1 MLIKRAYAES
11 SLEDPRVEILRVGTG
26 VKTASISDPV
36 QRFISSLRSDP
47 RYTYVLVN
55 AMGYSEFYGPNS
67 NKDWYGLNPEIDF
80 NGLLHSWVGYGED
93 VVADKMKAKTWPH
106 GYPCFYDA
114 AAYAHHKNTDPAQLG
129 FGDVVFVYANPHM
142 KRVELVIRVFNDEAE
157 KKGHGSIVSRIEN
170 GERVD
175 VSMGAKI
182 PFDLC
187 SICSDWP
194 RIRAAMKHFDVAKHK
209 HVMQPVL
216 EEHKRKAITG
226 LAQTRAEYCECMRLR
241 GGKIL
246 PDGRRV
252 FVYNDAPRFFDI
264 SFVWVGADRTA
275 RVMWHL
281 GGGERRRPT
290 SPSVGPILEAL
301 HALIGQKHA
310 AMEKEIPGGIAS
322 AALAD
327 AHTAPSLEVVIVTA
341 RQRAPTKSILASL
354 GALGIVASPR
364 EFSAAVTGT
373 PRDFSPDAPGID
385 TSCCVDPTDF
395 DSVLA
400 TALAPMATTRS
411 SFASM
416 LGPRLRETKE
426 TSRGEKPATDDD
438 LSRKYAG
445 YRLGLLKHASAL
457 FQRAASTLD
466 QEKIAQGDTG
476 LLLGQGGMV
485 QWISSH
491 LAHDLGSDD
500 VDAANKLAAMLV
512 TPADL
517 SKLATALDA
526 TMRIEKTSSLRTAV
540 RGVAN
545 TMKDL

>member
-11 SLEDPRVEILRVGTG
+11 SPEDPRVEILRVGTG
-26 VKTASISDPV
+26 IKTASIADPV
-36 QRFISSLRSDP
+36 QQFTSSLRADP

-80 NGLLHSWVGYGED
+80 NGLLHVWPEIGRD
-93 VVADKMKAKTWPH
+93 PATDKMKAKTWPH

-114 AAYAHHKNTDPAQLG
+114 AAYAHHKNTDPTLLG
-129 FGDVVFVYANPHM
+129 FGDVVYVYANPHM

-157 KKGHGSIVSRIEN
+157 KKGHGSIVSRIES

-182 PFDLC
+182 PLDAC
-187 SICSDWP
+187 SICTDWP
-194 RIRAAMKHFDVAKHK
+194 RMRAAMKNFDPAKHR

-226 LAQTRAEYCECMRLR
+226 VAQTRAEYCECMRLR

-290 SPSVGPILEAL
+290 SPSVAPILEAL
-301 HALIGQKHA
+301 HALIGQKTA
-310 AMEKEIPGGIAS
+310 SMEKEIPGGIAS
-322 AALAD
+322 AALDD
-327 AHTAPSLEVVIVTA
+327 AHNAPSLEVVIVSA
-341 RQRAPTKSILASL
+341 RRQAPPKSILASL
-354 GALGIVASPR
+354 GALGIIASPR
-364 EFSAAVTGT
+364 EFSAAITGEPT
-373 PRDFSPDAPGID
+373 DFSPDAPGID
-385 TSCCVDPTDF
+385 SSCCPEPTDF
-395 DSVLA
+395 DSTLA
-400 TALAPMATTRS
+400 TALAPMAATRS
-411 SFASM
+411 SFAAM
-416 LGPRLRETKE
+416 LGPRLRAATAGA
-426 TSRGEKPATDDD
+426 RAPKPATHED

-466 QEKIAQGDTG
+466 QEKIAQGEAG

-500 VDAANKLAAMLV
+500 VDAVNKLATMLA

-517 SKLATALDA
+517 SKLAMALDA
-526 TMRIEKTSSLRTAV
+526 TMRIEKTSCLRTAV